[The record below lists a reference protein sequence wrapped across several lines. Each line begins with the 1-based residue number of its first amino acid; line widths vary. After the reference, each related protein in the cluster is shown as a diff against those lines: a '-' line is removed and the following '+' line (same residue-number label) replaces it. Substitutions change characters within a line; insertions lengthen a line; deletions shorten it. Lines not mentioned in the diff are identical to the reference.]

1 MKIPFYARYRT
12 KQDREDLISCL
23 DGSLATDGFYTQKV
37 LRQISH
43 IYPGSPA
50 TLMSSCSAA
59 LESALVL
66 GGIKPGDEVI
76 LPSYNFPS
84 AANGVLR
91 AGGTPV
97 FCDIDPD
104 TQNISLSSAAAK
116 ITART
121 RAMIPVHYAGV
132 ACEMDALLKLA
143 EEARLLV
150 IEDAAQA
157 IGSSYGGKSL
167 GTLGDFGCVSFH
179 YTKNISCGEGGL
191 LIAGNEKACE
201 DARCYRVHG
210 TNRDAFFRGEC
221 DRYTWVMQGSST
233 APSELCAALLS
244 AQLPFLEQITRIR
257 ARRLS
262 DYLTALKPLEQA
274 GYARLMVIPDKAV
287 PNGHIFYLRFASK
300 ALRQRV
306 CDLLL
311 AHGVEAKTHYVPLH
325 LSPMGRKLGYGPGD
339 CPESSACFDT
349 LLRLPIHTELEAGQV
364 WQIGEII
371 TKGCVS

>member
-1 MKIPFYARYRT
+1 MNIPFYARFCT
-12 KQDREDLISCL
+12 KQDRENMISCL
-23 DGSLATDGFYTQKV
+23 EGSLATDGFYSQKV
-37 LRQISH
+37 LGQISH
-43 IYPGSPA
+43 IYPDSRGIL
-50 TLMSSCSAA
+50 TTSCSAA

-66 GGIKPGDEVI
+66 GGIGQGDEVI
-76 LPSYNFPS
+76 VPSYNFPS

-104 TQNISLSSAAAK
+104 TQNISPDSAAAR

-121 RAMIPVHYAGV
+121 KAIIPVHYAGV
-132 ACEMDALLKLA
+132 ACRMDSILKLA
-143 EEARLLV
+143 REARLLV

-157 IGSSYGGKSL
+157 IGSSYEGKPL

-191 LIAGNEKACE
+191 LLLKEEKACE
-201 DARCYRVHG
+201 EARCYRVHG

-221 DRYTWVMQGSST
+221 DRYTWVMPGSSM
-233 APSELCAALLS
+233 ALSELCAALLA
-244 AQLPFLEQITRIR
+244 AQLSFLEQITRIR
-257 ARRLS
+257 TRRLS
-262 DYLTALKPLEQA
+262 DYLTVLKPLEDA
-274 GYARLMVIPDKAV
+274 GYARLMVIPPQAV
-287 PNGHIFYLRFASK
+287 PNGHIFYLRFASS

-311 AHGVEAKTHYVPLH
+311 ACGVEAKTHYVPLH

-349 LLRLPIHTELEAGQV
+349 LLRLPIHTDLRAGQV